1 MGTVLLDMAIS
12 LDGFVSGPTGGD
24 DGLHD
29 WYFDPQGNASVVID
43 ELLGGIGAMLL
54 GRRVFG
60 EQPDGFDT
68 PYKVPHFV
76 LTRTPR
82 PTVEKNGVPFI
93 FVAEG
98 ITQAMTQAQAAAGDK
113 IVCVA
118 GGAETA
124 QQLLNAG
131 LIDELQLHVVSR
143 LLGGGLRLFEGLAPI
158 ALERIR
164 VLESPG
170 VTHLRFRVVR

>member
-12 LDGFVSGPTGGD
+12 LDGFVAGSTGGD

-29 WYFDPQGNASVVID
+29 WYFEPKGNASLVIE
-43 ELLGGIGAMLL
+43 ELLGGIGAMVL

-60 EQPDGFDT
+60 EQPEGFDT

-82 PTVEKNGVPFI
+82 PTVENNGVPFI
-93 FVAEG
+93 FIADGLQEAVA
-98 ITQAMTQAQAAAGDK
+98 QAQAAAGDRL
-113 IVCVA
+113 VCVA
-118 GGAETA
+118 GGADTA

-143 LLGGGLRLFEGLAPI
+143 FLGGGLRLLEGLEPMQ
-158 ALERIR
+158 LERIR

-170 VTHLRFRVVR
+170 VTHLRFRVLR

>member
-1 MGTVLLDMAIS
+1 MGTVLLDMAMS
-12 LDGFVSGPTGGD
+12 LDGFVSGPDGGD

-29 WYFDPQGNASVVID
+29 WYFEPSVNASLVID
-43 ELLGGIGAMLL
+43 ELLAGIGAMLL

-93 FVAEG
+93 FVSEG
-98 ITQAMTQAQAAAGDK
+98 IEEALARAQAAAGDN

-143 LLGGGLRLFEGLAPI
+143 FLGGGLRLFTQLAPTQM
-158 ALERIR
+158 ERIR

-170 VTHLRFRVVR
+170 VTHLRFRVLR

>member
-1 MGTVLLDMAIS
+1 M
-12 LDGFVSGPTGGD
+12 
-24 DGLHD
+24 
-29 WYFDPQGNASVVID
+29 
-43 ELLGGIGAMLL
+43 
-54 GRRVFG
+54 
-60 EQPDGFDT
+60 
-68 PYKVPHFV
+68 
-76 LTRTPR
+76 
-82 PTVEKNGVPFI
+82 PFI
-93 FVAEG
+93 FVSEG
-98 ITQAMTQAQAAAGDK
+98 IEEAVARAQAAAGDK

-143 LLGGGLRLFEGLAPI
+143 FLGGGLRLFDRLAPRQ
-158 ALERIR
+158 LERVR